1 VKLFLKP
8 FEITLLGKIFFFLFV
23 CLLLNACD
31 NRPSTAEAI
40 SFKTSIQ
47 TDSIL
52 KAVGQLM
59 DDGDFESSQ
68 KILLN
73 TLEKP
78 YVLENLY
85 DQYFLHTY
93 LAEVMYYTALNEQGL
108 QNAGKALKISRSLHN
123 DTLIGNACN
132 LLGLIHL
139 SGQRYDS
146 AKVYFQTAMQK
157 LPVKLN
163 KKGMSRYDHVLSN
176 LAETYLYLEEP
187 KKSIELSKQAMII
200 SLELDFPR
208 AVILNH
214 WTLGEAYILKNDLDS
229 AMFHFNQG
237 MLNPELNKSPDVRIF
252 LFEGMIKVASKIPD
266 INKLNSIELESAGF
280 VGKNENYDFARIQY
294 YTSIVDAFLIVGNYQ
309 KASIYQQKLNALKDN
324 IRQKRETL
332 HMRLLNSYYK
342 NEQEVAISDAIKL
355 QQEQELKLNQR
366 ILIILG
372 FLIFVLALL
381 FIFFRRWMVQKR
393 KIERLK
399 FQHEKAEIIKQQEL
413 VKLQERF
420 NAIEEERNRIAREL
434 HDDIGS
440 SMSSVSIF
448 ADLAANEFEKNPP
461 KALELISRIKLKT
474 QEISETISDLIWA
487 IYSRNDSWGSLID
500 RTKNF
505 CFEILT
511 SKGIQVEIS
520 DDYRMRDQQLSIHY
534 KKNLMMFLKE
544 AVNNI
549 AKYSNASKAEIQIEL
564 IADKIQLIVKD
575 NGIGFD
581 PKSITRGNGL
591 SSLHAR
597 ANSLGGHVDI
607 ESIVGIGTTIKL
619 NFSREENPVI
629 IN

>member
-1 VKLFLKP
+1 M
-8 FEITLLGKIFFFLFV
+8 E
-23 CLLLNACD
+23 
-31 NRPSTAEAI
+31 E
-40 SFKTSIQ
+40 
-47 TDSIL
+47 
-52 KAVGQLM
+52 
-59 DDGDFESSQ
+59 GDFESSQ
-68 KILLN
+68 AILLS

-78 YVLENLY
+78 HVLNNLY

-108 QNAGKALKISRSLHN
+108 QNAGKALKISKSLQN

-146 AKVYFQTAMQK
+146 ARVYFQTAMQK
-157 LPVKLN
+157 LPVKFN
-163 KKGMSRYDHVLSN
+163 KNGMSRYDHVLSN

-187 KKSIELSKQAMII
+187 DKSIQLSKQAMRYSI
-200 SLELDFPR
+200 ELNFPR

-229 AMFHFNQG
+229 AQFHFNQG
-237 MLNPELNKSPDVRIF
+237 KLNPELNKSPDVRIF
-252 LFEGMIKVASKIPD
+252 LFEGMIKVASKIP
-266 INKLNSIELESAGF
+266 NVKMLNSIELESAEF
-280 VGKNENYDFARIQY
+280 VEENSNYDFARIQY
-294 YTSIVDAFLIVGNYQ
+294 YSSIVDAFLTVGNYQ
-309 KASIYQQKLNALKDN
+309 KASIYQQKLNTLKDN
-324 IRQKRETL
+324 IRLKREDL

-342 NEQEVAISDAIKL
+342 NEQEVAIGEAIKT

-372 FLIFVLALL
+372 FLILVLALL
-381 FIFFRRWMVQKR
+381 FVFFRRWMVQKR
-393 KIERLK
+393 KIERLQ

-448 ADLAANEFEKNPP
+448 ADLAVNEFEKDPP

-487 IYSRNDSWGSLID
+487 IYSRNDSWGALID

-511 SKGIQVEIS
+511 SKGIQVLIS
-520 DDYRMRDQQLSIHY
+520 DDYRIRDQQISIHY
-534 KKNLMMFLKE
+534 KKNLMMFIKE

-564 IADKIQLIVKD
+564 ISDKIRLIIKD
-575 NGIGFD
+575 NGVGFE

-597 ANSLGGHVDI
+597 ANALGGQVKI
-607 ESIVGIGTTIKL
+607 ESKVGNGTIVLLSFSQEFNKSIL
-619 NFSREENPVI
+619 N
-629 IN
+629 